1 MMKNKYYN
9 DAIIGN
15 SNMVASFSRKGELL
29 RLFYPNTDYRQFLD
43 FMLTG
48 VKIND
53 SNIIYLNNDINNEYK
68 QYYTEGTNILNTE
81 IYNSYFKL
89 KVLQTDFV
97 PASKNVLIK
106 RYEIENKNSID
117 LNVNFILYSK

>member
-1 MMKNKYYN
+1 MDTKYFN

-15 SNMVASFSRKGELL
+15 DNIVASFSKKGELL
-29 RLFYPNTDYRQFLD
+29 RFFYPNIDYRQFID

-53 SNIIYLNNDINNEYK
+53 SNIIYLNNDINNTYK
-68 QYYTEGTNILNTE
+68 QYYTDGTNILNTE

-89 KVLQTDFV
+89 RILQTDFI
-97 PASKNVLIK
+97 PIKKNVLIK
-106 RYEIENKNSID
+106 RYEFENQNTIE
-117 LNVNFILYSK
+117 LNTGFIVY

>member
-1 MMKNKYYN
+1 MKTKYFN

-15 SNMVASFSRKGELL
+15 GNVVASFSKKGELL
-29 RLFYPNTDYRQFLD
+29 RIFYPNTDYRQFLD

-53 SNIIYLNNDINNEYK
+53 SNIIYLNNDINNTYK

-81 IYNSYFKL
+81 NI
-89 KVLQTDFV
+89 
-97 PASKNVLIK
+97 
-106 RYEIENKNSID
+106 
-117 LNVNFILYSK
+117 